1 MDEDDKMYENNHYV
15 PQLILRRYGTKINRY
30 NIKTK
35 ELFINGSTK
44 NAFCEKKLYPEDVE
58 ILLGKLESEFTNV
71 LDNKVL
77 KAKDKIVLSRSE
89 LNLIKRFLVVL
100 QMRTPSSLGK
110 WAGKKENKELS
121 KSLGFKET
129 VIANETIDEYNLRT
143 IRVLV
148 ESKNLKEVFD
158 HPLVTYDACK
168 WITLYN
174 NCYMVIWDSSD
185 TQEDFIITDV
195 GMTCEHEPAKFLV
208 PGYFEELVK
217 EGYLLSHL
225 EEAKNEI
232 EKLMY
237 SEILNRSR
245 FVYAN
250 FYMFSISNTRMIG
263 LVNPFFRLYYDKNIV
278 SNLGRVPDVWPTNIS
293 KEALEPNDAKYVN
306 HYNIKGVDFVT
317 EYHDKDE
324 YIYKIKNLSLDDVL
338 NINCLMLDRVQEIM
352 GFVNSNNILRS
363 LRVYMGVDEINPRVD
378 YRPLKEELEK
388 MGYTFSKRKYFSDLS
403 KRLDMGY
410 ATFTIEDRK
419 YINYMLNLSKELKKY
434 KKNDIN

>member
-1 MDEDDKMYENNHYV
+1 MYENNHYV

-44 NAFCEKKLYPEDVE
+44 NAFCEKKLYPEDIE
-58 ILLGKLESEFTNV
+58 ILLSKLESEFANI
-71 LDNKVL
+71 LDKKIL
-77 KAKDKIVLSRSE
+77 KAKDKIVLSRAD

-110 WAGKKENKELS
+110 WGGKKENKKIL

-129 VIANETIDEYNLRT
+129 IIENETIDEYNLRT

-148 ESKNLKEVFD
+148 ESKNFEELYN

-168 WITLYN
+168 WAMLYK
-174 NCYMVIWDSSD
+174 NCYLVIWDSSD
-185 TQEDFIITDV
+185 TKEDFIITDI
-195 GMTCEHEPAKFLV
+195 GMTCEHEPSKFLIPGHFEEFIK
-208 PGYFEELVK
+208 PGYLI
-217 EGYLLSHL
+217 YHL
-225 EEAKNEI
+225 ENAKNEI
-232 EKLMY
+232 EKQIY
-237 SEILNRSR
+237 SDLLNKSR
-245 FVYAN
+245 FVLAN

-278 SNLGRVPDVWPTNIS
+278 SNLGYVPNVWPTNIS
-293 KEALEPNDAKYVN
+293 KEVLESNDVKYVN
-306 HYNIKGVDFVT
+306 QYNVRGVNYIS
-317 EYHDKDE
+317 EYNDKDE

-338 NINCLMLDRVQEIM
+338 NINSLMLDRVQEVL
-352 GFVNSNNILRS
+352 GFVDSSKILRS

-388 MGYTFSKRKYFSDLS
+388 MGYTFSKRNHFLELS
-403 KRLDMGY
+403 KKLDLRY
-410 ATFTIEDRK
+410 ANFTEEDKK
-419 YINYMLNLSKELKKY
+419 YINYMLNLSKELPKNKKS
-434 KKNDIN
+434 DIK

>member
-1 MDEDDKMYENNHYV
+1 MYKNNHYV
-15 PQLILRRYGTKINRY
+15 PQLVLRRYGTKINRY

-71 LDNKVL
+71 LDNKIL

-110 WAGKKENKELS
+110 WASKQENKELS

-129 VIANETIDEYNLRT
+129 VIENETIDEYNLRT

-148 ESKNLKEVFD
+148 ESKNLTEVFD

-195 GMTCEHEPAKFLV
+195 GMTCEHEPSKFLI
-208 PGYFEELVK
+208 PGHFEEFVK
-217 EGYLLSHL
+217 PGYLLSHL

-237 SEILNRSR
+237 SEILNKSR

-278 SNLGRVPDVWPTNIS
+278 SNLGRVPDVWPTKIS
-293 KEALEPNDAKYVN
+293 KEALEPNYVKYVN

-324 YIYKIKNLSLDDVL
+324 YIYKIKNLSLNDVL
-338 NINCLMLDRVQEIM
+338 NINCLMLDRVQELM

-388 MGYTFSKRKYFSDLS
+388 MGYTFSKRKYFLDLS
-403 KRLDMGY
+403 KRLDMRY
-410 ATFTIEDRK
+410 VTFTIEDKK
-419 YINYMLNLSKELKKY
+419 YINYMLNLSNELKK
-434 KKNDIN
+434 